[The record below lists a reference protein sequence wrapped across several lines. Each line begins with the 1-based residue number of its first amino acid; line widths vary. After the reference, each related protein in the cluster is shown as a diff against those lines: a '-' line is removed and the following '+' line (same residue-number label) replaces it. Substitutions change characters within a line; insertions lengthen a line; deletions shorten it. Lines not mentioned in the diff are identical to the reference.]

1 MERDIEKYAVID
13 IVTDFRYKICLLAS
27 IQINL
32 IEIHSKISEWLV
44 LDVGKGGAT
53 DGNNFISGVKNKV
66 AAPKHSVVHRCNEEN
81 NFHTISVGDN
91 DINKNP
97 KMICMIFMKFT
108 T

>member
-1 MERDIEKYAVID
+1 M
-13 IVTDFRYKICLLAS
+13 AS

-32 IEIHSKISEWLV
+32 IEIPSKISEWPV
-44 LDVGKGGAT
+44 WDVGKGGAT

-97 KMICMIFMKFT
+97 TMICMIFMKLPPENSPCVGIMCKREEEEQFN
-108 T
+108 

>member
-1 MERDIEKYAVID
+1 MLILNTN

-32 IEIHSKISEWLV
+32 IEIHSEISEWLV

-66 AAPKHSVVHRCNEEN
+66 TAPKHSVVHRCNEEN

>member
-1 MERDIEKYAVID
+1 MLILNTN

-66 AAPKHSVVHRCNEEN
+66 AAPEHSVIHCGDEEN
-81 NFHTISVGDN
+81 NFPTIRDG
-91 DINKNP
+91 
-97 KMICMIFMKFT
+97 T
-108 T
+108 THVLQ